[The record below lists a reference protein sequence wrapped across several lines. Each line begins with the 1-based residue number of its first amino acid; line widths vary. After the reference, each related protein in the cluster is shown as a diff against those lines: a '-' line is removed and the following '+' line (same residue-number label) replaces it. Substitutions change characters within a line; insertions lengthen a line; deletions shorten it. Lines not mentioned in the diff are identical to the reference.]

1 MNLELLSKGISLG
14 FTAGV
19 APGPL
24 TLLVITQT
32 LRYNL
37 REGIKVSL
45 APLFTDLPIIAI
57 SYAIL
62 ANLTSYGPII
72 GSVCF
77 IGSVFLL
84 SMARDMWKT
93 KPPTVNPDAG
103 EANSVKKGIFSNL
116 LNPAPYLF
124 WLTIGTPILVQD
136 QTSTMVEKTAFVLSM
151 FTVMIGTKVGIALG
165 VKRSADFLQGKAY
178 LIALRVS
185 AAIFVLF
192 ALNFIVTGYGHFKEQ
207 L

>member
-1 MNLELLSKGISLG
+1 MKLELFTKGISLG

-57 SYAIL
+57 SYIIL
-62 ANLTSYGPII
+62 ANLKSYGQII
-72 GSVCF
+72 GAICF
-77 IGSVFLL
+77 LGSIFLL
-84 SMARDMWKT
+84 SMARDMWRT
-93 KPPTVNPDAG
+93 KPPTINQDLG
-103 EANSVKKGIFSNL
+103 TANSIKKGIFSNL

-124 WLTIGTPILVQD
+124 WLTIGTPILIQD
-136 QTSTMVEKTAFVLSM
+136 QTSSSTEKVAFIIGM
-151 FTVMIGTKVGIALG
+151 FAVMICTKVGIALG
-165 VKRSADFLQGKAY
+165 VRHSSNFLQGKAY
-178 LIALRVS
+178 LVALRVS
-185 AAIFVLF
+185 AIIFAIFAV
-192 ALNFIVTGYGHFKEQ
+192 NFFITGVGHFKEY